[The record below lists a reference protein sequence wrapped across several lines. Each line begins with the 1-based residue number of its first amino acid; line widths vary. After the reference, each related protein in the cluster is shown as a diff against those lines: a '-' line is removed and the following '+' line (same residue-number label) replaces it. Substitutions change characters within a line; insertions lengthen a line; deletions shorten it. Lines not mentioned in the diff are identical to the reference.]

1 MTQQPDVI
9 HTNVLGDPVDPF
21 DWKKFIETRPEE
33 AVAFIRSDCVRVLPK
48 HHPSR
53 LLRARLLGCRCD
65 PVSQRPVPR
74 PEGSASDG

>member
-9 HTNVLGDPVDPF
+9 HTNVLGDPFKPF
-21 DWKKFIETRPEE
+21 DWKKLIETRPEE
-33 AVAFIRSDCVRVLPK
+33 AVALIRSDCVVVLPK
-48 HHPSR
+48 CDPSR

-65 PVSQRPVPR
+65 PASQQPVPR